1 MALINPT
8 AWKGLFL
15 WPFCS
20 QVVMKISS
28 DVASLWETFSLQHD
42 IRDQRK
48 PLFES
53 HLIYRHLTASHKFAG
68 KTISVCSGV
77 ALLFGESCSRH
88 LRHQLHDATRD
99 CIVAGWCE
107 NRFLQNKKVI
117 LSLVIHFRYFGLPKL
132 LLFISSK
139 AKAFRSGTMLY
150 PSPWCCRPTIRSN
163 FSWNGRVRLV
173 LPLYVVDH
181 LLQHCYPGS
190 YSEALMNPPNV
201 ALPSLDQMAEFLL
214 VFLESGKGFKV
225 HESKLTSKQMSCVFH
240 SCFPTW

>member
-1 MALINPT
+1 
-8 AWKGLFL
+8 
-15 WPFCS
+15 
-20 QVVMKISS
+20 MKISS
-28 DVASLWETFSLQHD
+28 DVVSLWETFSLQHD

-77 ALLFGESCSRH
+77 AILFGESCSRH

-150 PSPWCCRPTIRSN
+150 PSPWCYDPVQLFVKWQSSIGSSSLRCWSSSTALLPRNLFWSTDEPAKRSAAVPRP
-163 FSWNGRVRLV
+163 NGGISISFPWKWQRFQSTWKQA
-173 LPLYVVDH
+173 YIKT
-181 LLQHCYPGS
+181 
-190 YSEALMNPPNV
+190 NV
-201 ALPSLDQMAEFLL
+201 MCFPFLL
-214 VFLESGKGFKV
+214 SNLVNKNL
-225 HESKLTSKQMSCVFH
+225 CAI
-240 SCFPTW
+240 